1 MSRTQTPNVEWISA
15 ITAESPPKVKFGYLG
30 PTDGA
35 YAEGRVSNL
44 RYRDLGGARATD
56 GKAGNYE
63 VVPAPGATEVD
74 WIADDLDFHSM
85 FVVDGSLRVECEDG
99 TEIQLGPLE
108 MIHLPAL
115 FRYRLAMSSDLKF
128 VELRIPAAGDVILG
142 KDTPLPARAETLDPD
157 RTPYVN
163 HDAPE
168 KYLLGAG
175 PRSFFEYR
183 DLGGIQETGGRVRLE
198 ILRTHAGG
206 GSAGWHYHTM
216 GQFVYVY
223 RGKARIEHKD
233 VGVDE
238 LVPGG
243 AMTIGDHHPHNLWE
257 LTDDYE
263 LLETYFPAEWDT
275 IPCAKPEGAVS
286 G

>member
-1 MSRTQTPNVEWISA
+1 MASIQARDVEWISA
-15 ITAESPPKVKFGYLG
+15 IGADRPPKVRFGYV
-30 PTDGA
+30 GA
-35 YAEGRVSNL
+35 GQGEHVEGRVPNL
-44 RYRDLGGARATD
+44 RYRDLGGSAATD

-63 VVPAPGATEVD
+63 IVPAPGATATD

-85 FVVDGSLRVECEDG
+85 FVVEGSLRVETPDG
-99 TEIQLGPLE
+99 GKIELNRLD
-108 MIHLPAL
+108 MIHLPVL
-115 FRYRLAMSSDLKF
+115 SRYRLEMSADLKV
-128 VELRIPAAGDVILG
+128 VELRIPAAGPVIVG
-142 KDTPLPARAETLDPD
+142 EATPLPARATDLDAD
-157 RTPYVN
+157 RAPYVN

-175 PRSFFEYR
+175 PRTFFEYR
-183 DLGGIQETGGRVRLE
+183 DLGGTKETAGRVRLE

-223 RGKARIEHKD
+223 RGKALIEHKD

-238 LVPGG
+238 LVPGS